1 LADELNVAN
10 PGRAGLTGFASQ
22 AGPQSA
28 QSQIAEALGTD
39 IVSGVYP
46 PGANLPHETDLLA
59 RFAVSRP
66 VLREV
71 LKTLAAKGLVVSKTK
86 IGTRVRP
93 RSDWNFF
100 DPDVLL
106 WKVRDGLDDDFQGH
120 LLDLRRVV
128 EPLNASLAAVR
139 RTEEDLARL
148 RACVAAMAST
158 EHGKRSFAEADAMF
172 HVTLADVSGNP
183 LMRSMA
189 AAIETALLAAFARS
203 SAMDNPAQHKLTVEG
218 HAAIVDAV
226 AERDPVAASDAMLRV
241 IALGAERPASPAGP
255 SESERREPRASGR
268 RPRMAVGIG

>member
-1 LADELNVAN
+1 MIAN
-10 PGRAGLTGFASQ
+10 PGRSGLSGLVSQ
-22 AGPQSA
+22 IGPQSA

-39 IVSGVYP
+39 IVSGIYP

-93 RSDWNFF
+93 QADWNFF
-100 DPDVLL
+100 DPDLL
-106 WKVRDGLDDDFQGH
+106 RWKVQNGLDDDFQGH
-120 LLDLRRVV
+120 LSDLRRVI

-139 RTEEDLARL
+139 RTEDDLARL
-148 RACVAAMAST
+148 RACVAAMGST
-158 EHGKRSFAEADAMF
+158 EHGRRSFAEADAMF

-189 AAIETALLAAFARS
+189 AAIETALLAAFSHS
-203 SAMDNPAQHKLTVEG
+203 SAMDSPEQHKLTVKG
-218 HAAIVDAV
+218 HAAIVDAI
-226 AERDPVAASDAMLRV
+226 ADGDPVAASAAMLQV
-241 IALGAERPASPAGP
+241 IALGVERPATTDSRSA
-255 SESERREPRASGR
+255 SQRRTQG
-268 RPRMAVGIG
+268 